1 MKHTSI
7 KMDTPCE
14 FINITPLNPLISKCE
29 IKVCYVGDTPNRN
42 RSIITKE
49 AAKKIANSLP
59 GSPIVGTFCESAQD
73 FEEHNKIVK
82 IVGGK
87 LDFSTDTKPYGFV
100 DLNARVWFQKFID
113 DGSIERE
120 YLMTEGYI
128 WTGQYPETQRVIN
141 KGNNQSMQLSND
153 PAFLDAHWTKN
164 ENGEPQFFII
174 NEAVIQNLCVLGEDY
189 EPCFEGATITAPKIQ
204 FSLDDGFKDQMI
216 SFMAE
221 IKDLIKEG
229 GNDSMSTEEI
239 KIPVVEETT
248 PVVEEP
254 VSEFAKEDEAKKDEE
269 KVCPK
274 CGKPVDECTCE
285 DEEKSEEKEKDEDK
299 KIKYVLD
306 EIPEYVELQTNF
318 SNLET
323 EMATLKEEKSALES
337 QLAEL
342 VEFKKSME
350 RKEKEDMIKNFYMLS
365 DEDKKEVVDN
375 IDSYSIDEIEAKLSI
390 ICVRNKV
397 NFNLDE
403 DNTKTADPTTY
414 SLNNAD
420 VADEGVPAWI
430 KAVQAVA
437 KEI

>member
-1 MKHTSI
+1 
-7 KMDTPCE
+7 
-14 FINITPLNPLISKCE
+14 
-29 IKVCYVGDTPNRN
+29 
-42 RSIITKE
+42 
-49 AAKKIANSLP
+49 
-59 GSPIVGTFCESAQD
+59 
-73 FEEHNKIVK
+73 
-82 IVGGK
+82 
-87 LDFSTDTKPYGFV
+87 
-100 DLNARVWFQKFID
+100 
-113 DGSIERE
+113 
-120 YLMTEGYI
+120 MTEGYI
-128 WTGQYPETQRVIN
+128 WTGQYPETQRIIN

-365 DEDKKEVVDN
+365 DEDKREVIEN

>member
-128 WTGQYPETQRVIN
+128 WTGQYPETQRIVN
-141 KGNNQSMQLSND
+141 KGNNQSMHLSHD
-153 PAFLDAHWTKN
+153 PALLDAHWTKN

-204 FSLDDGFKDQMI
+204 FSFDDGFKNQMI

-239 KIPVVEETT
+239 KTPVVEETT

-254 VSEFAKEDEAKKDEE
+254 VSEFAKEDEVKKDEE

-299 KIKYVLD
+299 KTKYVLD
-306 EIPEYVELQTNF
+306 EIPEYIELQTNF

-323 EMATLKEEKSALES
+323 EMATLKEEKSTLES

-414 SLNNAD
+414 SLNNDD

>member
-59 GSPIVGTFCESAQD
+59 GSPIVGTFNEGAQD

-100 DLNARVWFQKFID
+100 DLNAKVWFQKFVD

-128 WTGQYPETQRVIN
+128 WTGQYPETQRIVN

-153 PAFLDAHWTKN
+153 PTLLDAHWTKN

-174 NEAVIQNLCVLGEDY
+174 NEAVIQNLCILGEDY
-189 EPCFEGATITAPKIQ
+189 EPCFEGTTITAPKIQ
-204 FSLDDGFKDQMI
+204 FSLDDDFKNQMF
-216 SFMAE
+216 SFMTE
-221 IKDLIKEG
+221 IKELIKEG
-229 GNDSMSTEEI
+229 GNDSMSTEEM
-239 KIPVVEETT
+239 KTSVAEETA

-254 VSEFAKEDEAKKDEE
+254 VAEFAKEDEEKKGEE

-285 DEEKSEEKEKDEDK
+285 DEKKPEEKEDEDK
-299 KIKYVLD
+299 KTKYVLD

-318 SNLET
+318 SNLEA
-323 EMATLKEEKSALES
+323 EMATLKEEKSTLET

-403 DNTKTADPTTY
+403 DNTKTAEPTTY
-414 SLNNAD
+414 SLNGDAD
-420 VADEGVPAWI
+420 VDEGTPAWI

>member
-1 MKHTSI
+1 
-7 KMDTPCE
+7 
-14 FINITPLNPLISKCE
+14 
-29 IKVCYVGDTPNRN
+29 
-42 RSIITKE
+42 
-49 AAKKIANSLP
+49 
-59 GSPIVGTFCESAQD
+59 
-73 FEEHNKIVK
+73 
-82 IVGGK
+82 
-87 LDFSTDTKPYGFV
+87 
-100 DLNARVWFQKFID
+100 
-113 DGSIERE
+113 
-120 YLMTEGYI
+120 MTEGYI
-128 WTGQYPETQRVIN
+128 WMGQYPETQRIIN

-153 PAFLDAHWTKN
+153 PALLDAHWTKN

-229 GNDSMSTEEI
+229 GNDSMSTEET
-239 KIPVVEETT
+239 KTPVVEETT

-254 VSEFAKEDEAKKDEE
+254 VSEFAKEDEVKKDEE

-299 KIKYVLD
+299 KTKYVLD
-306 EIPEYVELQTNF
+306 EIPEYIELQTNF

-323 EMATLKEEKSALES
+323 EMATLKEEKSTLKS

-365 DEDKKEVVDN
+365 DEDKREVIEN

-414 SLNNAD
+414 SLNNDD